1 MHSTS
6 SFSLMERG
14 YLRMVASIFA
24 SPLAVKLF
32 WIDAAIQTPGLTMFE
47 SSLSPLQ
54 PFFGI

>member
-1 MHSTS
+1 
-6 SFSLMERG
+6 MERG

-32 WIDAAIQTPGLTMFE
+32 WIDAAIQTPGLAMFE